1 MFDPTLL
8 WNRCH
13 TNVWK
18 NSSASQRVCW
28 PHCPPSI
35 DPKWLKNIA
44 ELPRFCAN
52 CSPWERSLL
61 LHTAFIWPL
70 PCSILIA
77 VATAPPSPVIG
88 LTRHNQNLPATKR
101 HACQE
106 HGASPTIFPVKIAMN
121 ILLKWL
127 CQRIL
132 AVFGTDHCF
141 DKIRL
146 AKRFEIWF
154 RGGCVASVANIRELY
169 KCSSIFGHK
178 NVGWQPKLLC
188 GCGCMFRLGHRIP
201 PGRAAHGHFGVY
213 EVLLRIAMECFD
225 TWWGQFFLATRNAL
239 SKHASLFNKYV
250 LFRTHFCLQHSLGA
264 GQIKTQIPW
273 LLSVKWKLFLWTF
286 PHAWNTASWD
296 KGPVHI
302 PYFAACWERA
312 PQDPCI
318 H

>member
-1 MFDPTLL
+1 M
-8 WNRCH
+8 
-13 TNVWK
+13 
-18 NSSASQRVCW
+18 
-28 PHCPPSI
+28 
-35 DPKWLKNIA
+35 
-44 ELPRFCAN
+44 
-52 CSPWERSLL
+52 
-61 LHTAFIWPL
+61 
-70 PCSILIA
+70 
-77 VATAPPSPVIG
+77 ATAPPSPFIG

-201 PGRAAHGHFGVY
+201 P
-213 EVLLRIAMECFD
+213 RILAMEMLRQRQLKAVPLMDILVFTKSCCELLWNVLTHD
-225 TWWGQFFLATRNAL
+225 GANFFWQ
-239 SKHASLFNKYV
+239 HAM
-250 LFRTHFCLQHSLGA
+250 
-264 GQIKTQIPW
+264 P
-273 LLSVKWKLFLWTF
+273 
-286 PHAWNTASWD
+286 
-296 KGPVHI
+296 
-302 PYFAACWERA
+302 
-312 PQDPCI
+312 
-318 H
+318 